1 MAHCS
6 LNSSA
11 SPQLTAE
18 IKKPAQTE
26 YLHANLMQCKDQ
38 APAPTAG
45 GDLARNAAPLRA
57 GTLRVL
63 CHACYTSR
71 VSVHTLYVSPKCN
84 MHWGRKLARPNLPCT
99 RQQTSVQI
107 HLAHRG
113 CAPLVLRHRNSAAV
127 AACHSRHCPSTRIA
141 ALLSSCQSHLH
152 KKFKTQTEQL
162 RLARPL
168 ILQWPTAH

>member
-6 LNSSA
+6 LNPSA

-26 YLHANLMQCKDQ
+26 SLHANLMQCSDQ

-71 VSVHTLYVSPKCN
+71 VSVHTLYVNPKCN
-84 MHWGRKLARPNLPCT
+84 TEYALGSKARKAQSAMYTPADKRPITPCT
-99 RQQTSVQI
+99 PGLRAPCPTPSQQ
-107 HLAHRG
+107 RG
-113 CAPLVLRHRNSAAV
+113 RSCVPL
-127 AACHSRHCPSTRIA
+127 A
-141 ALLSSCQSHLH
+141 ALPFHPYRCATIKLLC
-152 KKFKTQTEQL
+152 TQKIQDTN
-162 RLARPL
+162 
-168 ILQWPTAH
+168 